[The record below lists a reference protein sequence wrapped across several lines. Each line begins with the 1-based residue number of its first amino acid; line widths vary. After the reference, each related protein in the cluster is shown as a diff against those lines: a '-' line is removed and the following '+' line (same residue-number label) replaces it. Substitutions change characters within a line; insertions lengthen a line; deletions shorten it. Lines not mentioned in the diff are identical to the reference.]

1 MPCCATQWIRTAHL
15 LAEAVER
22 VVALTLVAD
31 RARDRDVGGLA
42 GDDLAVLV
50 DVGDG
55 DLHRGV
61 VLGLDQ
67 AAGRRALARHVQ
79 VNKVALR
86 TRSVPRPRLA
96 ARHAR

>member
-61 VLGLDQ
+61 VLGLDET
-67 AAGRRALARHVQ
+67 ARGGTLAGHVK
-79 VNKVALR
+79 VNKL
-86 TRSVPRPRLA
+86 SLSC
-96 ARHAR
+96 